1 MMKRTFYYS
10 GARAAIMWVCVLGLF
25 IDFVLGPIFTFIA
38 LCLHSPAVFPMLHT
52 DTLLSLAGVVLGMG
66 GLRTAEKF
74 KGVASQ

>member
-1 MMKRTFYYS
+1 MRTFYYS
-10 GARAAIMWVCVLGLF
+10 GVRPAIMWVCACGLF
-25 IDFVLGPIFTFIA
+25 LDFVLGPMITFLC
-38 LCLHSPAVFPMLHT
+38 LCLHSPLVFPKLQT